1 MDHID
6 EMIKLH
12 KKCRIQVSA
21 MDFCRRPENTLE
33 VRGVKWLCIAS
44 SCCPSSSTL
53 LPLNTVQKP
62 MHETFKQLEDQ
73 ATLLVCLCV

>member
-1 MDHID
+1 MCVSRKLMDHID

-44 SCCPSSSTL
+44 SCCPLGTCISTSSLPSML
-53 LPLNTVQKP
+53 L
-62 MHETFKQLEDQ
+62 
-73 ATLLVCLCV
+73 LL